1 MGANDPRADRTNIE
15 AHRAR
20 LRFRLRL
27 DRAGR
32 HLHTLGP
39 RAVVEALVDL
49 ADHTNDPGLVLAT
62 VAAYERLTPPMI
74 RASGADRMPPRPLRQ
89 VQP

>member
-1 MGANDPRADRTNIE
+1 MGANEPQAARASIE

-32 HLHTLGP
+32 HLHHLGP
-39 RAVVEALVDL
+39 RAVVEALADL
-49 ADHTNDPGLVLAT
+49 ADRTNDPGLVLAA
-62 VAAYERLTPPMI
+62 VAAYERLTPAMM
-74 RASGADRMPPRPLRQ
+74 AAADGYRMPPRPLRQ
-89 VQP
+89 VPQ

>member
-39 RAVVEALVDL
+39 RAVVEALADL
-49 ADHTNDPGLVLAT
+49 AERAGDPELVLSA
-62 VAAYERLTPPMI
+62 VVAYERLTPAMM
-74 RASGADRMPPRPLRQ
+74 AVADGYRMTPRPLRQ
-89 VQP
+89 VPQ